1 MNYQTNNISHPS
13 EFLKFLWGN
22 NFHPG
27 YINIL
32 GILKIESNGQK
43 NELIESKFIST
54 NQINDVDSAVQEY
67 NNTLNVYFGLG
78 TRRNILPGKRR
89 GTAGEVSALP
99 GFWMDFDSSDGNHNE
114 KNIPNRGELQTFMFS
129 LPWKPS
135 LILNSGGGFHVY
147 WLFDQ
152 SYIITSE
159 TDRMR
164 ISALSIN
171 FQESIFA
178 KGTQYGW
185 KFDKTANISGALRLP
200 GTTNKKYNPVRT
212 VFVEYSD
219 PSCRYPYQSLS
230 MSYNKPV
237 QGINVLNNNNSLDS
251 VIDGSRNTQLTSI
264 AGSLRYNGMDEEQLN
279 INLQQINQNQC
290 YPPLPEKE
298 VAGIARSVAK
308 YTPGVYHQTN
318 ISQQNI
324 TQQNINYELSD
335 IGNATLFVDYF
346 LSCIRYCHAFQKWL
360 IYDGT
365 RWKVDTNQTID
376 TLAKQLITEIY
387 SQNNTITDLKQQ
399 KLQKHYLQS
408 QSYKSLISML
418 KIAKTDERIKISAN
432 ELDVDLMLLNCLNG
446 TIDLRTGNLLDHDKI
461 NFITKTTNIIYDV
474 NATCP
479 VFMKF
484 MNEIMLENLTLINYL
499 RRFVGYSLTGLINE
513 ECLIILIGEGCNGK
527 TKFRE
532 VIRSLLGEYAG
543 QCDFNTLNAINNDNR
558 IRNDLAKL
566 IGSRCAMVA
575 ETEKKVEL
583 AWSLIKSLTGGDWV
597 QARHLYKDYIEFKPT
612 FKFYLATN
620 HMPVIDVKDKG
631 AVRRVHVIN
640 FKAYFPENII
650 DRYLENKLK
659 DELPGI
665 LNWAIQGCLEW
676 QEMKSLNPPAEVLLN
691 ENISYNY
698 IDKLAEF
705 FDDCLELSD
714 SGRIRKTTLLKLYK
728 QWCQENNIQ
737 IIPKKQ
743 FYKIFTDKQ
752 FYITLKD
759 GIEYFTGIQE
769 KQIIVPEKDV
779 NIFDI
784 I

>member
-1 MNYQTNNISHPS
+1 MDSQINNINQPS
-13 EFLKFLWGN
+13 EFLKFLWRN
-22 NFHPG
+22 NFPPG
-27 YINIL
+27 YINIFC
-32 GILKIESNGQK
+32 
-43 NELIESKFIST
+43 LINKTVSESKFIPT
-54 NQINDVDSAVQEY
+54 NQITDVDSAVQEY

-78 TRRNILPGKRR
+78 TRRNILPGKQR
-89 GTAGEVSALP
+89 GTAGEVSVLP

-114 KNIPNRGELQTFMFS
+114 KNIPNRDELQTFIFS

-135 LILNSGGGFHVY
+135 LIVNSGGGFHVY

-152 SYIITSE
+152 AYIIKNE
-159 TDRMR
+159 TDRMT
-164 ISALSIN
+164 ISALSKR
-171 FQESIFA
+171 FQESIFD

-185 KFDKTANISGALRLP
+185 KFDITPNISWPLRLP

-212 VFVEYSD
+212 VSVEYAD
-219 PSCRYPYQSLS
+219 PNCFYPHQSLS
-230 MSYNKPV
+230 MPYNKPV
-237 QGINVLNNNNSLDS
+237 QVINVLSNNNPLGS
-251 VIDGSRNTQLTSI
+251 VIDGSRNTKLTSI
-264 AGSLRYNGMDEEQLN
+264 AGSLRYHGMDEKQLN
-279 INLQQINQNQC
+279 DNLQQINQNQC
-290 YPPLPEKE
+290 HPPLSEKE
-298 VAGIARSVAK
+298 VASIARSVAK
-308 YTPGVYHQTN
+308 YAPGVYHQTN
-318 ISQQNI
+318 ISQQN
-324 TQQNINYELSD
+324 NNYELSD
-335 IGNATLFVDYF
+335 IGNATLFVDNF
-346 LSCIRYCHAFQKWL
+346 LICIRYCHDFQKWL

-387 SQNNTITDLKQQ
+387 SQNNSITDLNQQ
-399 KLQKHYLQS
+399 KQQKHYLQS

-446 TIDLRTGNLLDHDKI
+446 TIDLRTGKLLDHDKI
-461 NFITKTTNIIYDV
+461 NFITKTTNIIYDQ

-479 VFMKF
+479 VFTNF
-484 MNEIMLENLTLINYL
+484 MNEIMLENQTLINYL
-499 RRFVGYSLTGLINE
+499 RRFVGYSLTGLTNE

-583 AWSLIKSLTGGDWV
+583 AWSLIKSLTGGDFV

-620 HMPVIDVKDKG
+620 HMPAIDLKDKG

-650 DRYLENKLK
+650 DRYLENKLR

-676 QEMKSLNPPAEVLLN
+676 QEMKSLNPPAGVLLN
-691 ENISYNY
+691 ENISYHY
-698 IDKLAEF
+698 MDKIAEF
-705 FDDCLELSD
+705 FDDCLELSVN
-714 SGRIRKTTLLKLYK
+714 GRIRKTTLPKLYI
-728 QWCQENNIQ
+728 QWCQEHNIQ
-737 IIPKKQ
+737 TIPKKQ
-743 FYKIFTDKQ
+743 LYAIFADKQ
-752 FYITLKD
+752 FHITWKD
-759 GIEYFTGIQE
+759 GIEYFTGMQE
-769 KQIIVPEKDV
+769 KQITVPERDV
-779 NIFDI
+779 NILDI